1 VTRGRVLFAE
11 VPCFYAAIER
21 SQDPELRERPV
32 IVGGDPRKRGL
43 VQAASPDALAAGVVL
58 DMPLVEALGLCPR
71 ARAVRTDMALY
82 REVSRRLF
90 ACLRAEV
97 GQLEP
102 FGLGAGY
109 FEVPAGEDP
118 EALAVSLAAR
128 VTADLALPLRVG
140 IASGKFVARLAAEE
154 AGGEG
159 VRNVAEGSE
168 HDFLQPLGAERLDG
182 VGRKTAATLAEL
194 GAESI
199 GDVRRLG
206 RQRLEEAFGTHG
218 LRIFSL
224 ANALDDAPVRAS
236 RHPQSLSREVTLA
249 GEGLDRAVIA
259 EQLLDLARQLEAEL
273 ARQGLA
279 AGRVGIKVRFAD
291 QGTQSRSRALSE
303 VVVAA
308 PGLHAVALAL
318 LDRTQVGSRRIRG
331 LGLQLGKLAAAAEA
345 DRQLDLFSKGR

>member
-1 VTRGRVLFAE
+1 MTRTRVVFAE

-43 VQAASPDALAAGVVL
+43 VQAASPDALEAGVTPE
-58 DMPLVEALGLCPR
+58 MPLVEALGLCPR
-71 ARAVRTDMALY
+71 ARTVRTDMALY
-82 REVSRRLF
+82 REVSRRLL
-90 ACLRAEV
+90 ACLRGEI

-102 FGLGAGY
+102 FGLAAGY
-109 FEVPAGEDP
+109 FELPAGQDP
-118 EALAVSLAAR
+118 ESLARALAQR
-128 VTADLALPLRVG
+128 VAADLMLPLRVG
-140 IASGKFVARLAAEE
+140 IASGKFVARIAAEE
-154 AGGEG
+154 AGSEG
-159 VRNVAEGSE
+159 VRSVAEGRE
-168 HDFLQPLGAERLDG
+168 REFLQPLGVNRLDG
-182 VGRKTAATLAEL
+182 VGRKTAAALAEL
-194 GAESI
+194 GASSI
-199 GDVRRLG
+199 GDVQRLG
-206 RQRLEEAFGTHG
+206 RECLEQAFGTHG

-224 ANALDDAPVRAS
+224 ASALDDARVRAS
-236 RHPQSLSREVTLA
+236 RHPQSLSREMTLP
-249 GEGLDRAVIA
+249 GEGMDRAVIA

-291 QGTQSRSRALSE
+291 QSTQSRSRALSE

-308 PGLHAVALAL
+308 GDMHAVALAL

-345 DRQLDLFSKGR
+345 DRQLELFSGGR